1 MGLLCKYGFK
11 TEFFC
16 GLKAGSLMMEVYK
29 FVDVD
34 RYYLFAPSRNLF
46 LFCDITKITGIDW
59 SNTLSKNERIIQEL
73 NDKNDK
79 LKASVH
85 VMKAYMPNDIKAIL
99 NDTYKKV
106 SEIDFLNNLSNA
118 DIQANILRTMLDTDI
133 L

>member
-1 MGLLCKYGFK
+1 MGLLCKYDFK

-29 FVDVD
+29 FVDAD
-34 RYYLFAPSRNLF
+34 RYYLFSPARNLF
-46 LFCDITKITGIDW
+46 LFCDMTNIIGIDW

-79 LKASVH
+79 LNANVQAK
-85 VMKAYMPNDIKAIL
+85 KAYWPNDIKSIL

-106 SEIDFLNNLSNA
+106 SEIDFLNNQSNA